1 MYTDCT
7 FVSHLLSYDFA
18 LIVTIILNNESIPIM
33 YLYTSIYYIY
43 KQ

>member
-1 MYTDCT
+1 MYTDSI
-7 FVSHLLSYDFA
+7 FVSLLVYDFA